1 MAAPPRPD
9 GGGVEGTIVFTD
21 LVGFT
26 EFTSARGDAEA
37 LVLLATQDRLVR
49 AELPDS
55 ARVVKE
61 IGDGLFLWFP
71 GPLTALQCSLA
82 LHRRFEEESST
93 TGLPLWIRVGMH
105 HGRALPRGDDLVG
118 NDVNIASRIV
128 DVAAPGEVL
137 VSDSVRSGVD
147 SNADPDLRFEEL
159 GPVVMKGIP
168 SPIRLWRVTD
178 QNGPNR

>member
-1 MAAPPRPD
+1 MAAAPKPVGD
-9 GGGVEGTIVFTD
+9 GVEGTIVFTD

-37 LVLLATQDRLVR
+37 LLLLATQDRLVR
-49 AELPDS
+49 AELPDA
-55 ARVVKE
+55 ARLIKE

-71 GPLTALQCSLA
+71 GPLAALQCSLA
-82 LHRRFEEESST
+82 LHRRFDEESSA

-147 SNADPDLRFEEL
+147 SDAEAGVCFEEL

-168 SPIRLWRVTD
+168 SPIRLWRVSA
-178 QNGPNR
+178 QNGPKR

>member
-9 GGGVEGTIVFTD
+9 GGVEGTIVFTD

-37 LVLLATQDRLVR
+37 LLLLATQDRLVR
-49 AELPDS
+49 AELPDA

-61 IGDGLFLWFP
+61 LGDGLFLWFP
-71 GPLTALQCSLA
+71 GPSSALQCSLA
-82 LHRRFEEESST
+82 LHRRFDEESSA

-105 HGRALPRGDDLVG
+105 HGRALRRGDDLVG

-137 VSDSVRSGVD
+137 VSDTVRSGAD
-147 SNADPDLRFEEL
+147 SIADLQFEEL
-159 GPVVMKGIP
+159 GPVVMKGLP
-168 SPIRLWRVTD
+168 SPIRLWRVAD
-178 QNGPNR
+178 QNGPKK